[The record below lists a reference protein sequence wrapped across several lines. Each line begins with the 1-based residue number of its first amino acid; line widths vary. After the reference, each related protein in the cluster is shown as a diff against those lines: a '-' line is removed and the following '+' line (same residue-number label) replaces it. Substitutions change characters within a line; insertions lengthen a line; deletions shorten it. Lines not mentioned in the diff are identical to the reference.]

1 MVHVTEAVQF
11 SLRNPQNLGILEQ
24 NYYGIF
30 TGPFFVTQIS
40 KEKEQSS
47 NARLFIAIIKNNQNR
62 H

>member
-11 SLRNPQNLGILEQ
+11 NLRNPQNLGNKTTI
-24 NYYGIF
+24 GHSPD
-30 TGPFFVTQIS
+30 PFFVTQIS

-47 NARLFIAIIKNNQNR
+47 NARLFIAIIENNQNR